1 VIGQGYRYSE
11 LTFVSCNKDKYEEYR
26 RLLGISDLRWST
38 RDLNK
43 SQNVSVSAIAEE
55 KIRDLIPQMRGIP
68 FFVEHSGLVIESW
81 RNLPGGL
88 AKVFLENIG
97 NEGIC
102 RMMRAYD
109 GEDRAATAVVVIGF
123 HSPDGRTRTFRG
135 ERRGRIAEEPS
146 GSNNFG
152 WDPIFIP
159 DGQRHGQEKSYAEMS
174 LDEKNCVS
182 MRRAASEEFL
192 RYISRLF
199 VI

>member
-1 VIGQGYRYSE
+1 MIDHAYRYSE
-11 LTFVSCNKDKYEEYR
+11 LTFVSGNRDKYEEYR

-43 SQNVSVSAIAEE
+43 SQNVSVNAIAEE
-55 KIRDLIPQMRGIP
+55 KIRDLIPQMRGVP
-68 FFVEHSGLVIESW
+68 FFVEHSGLVIEAW

-109 GEDRAATAVVVIGF
+109 KEDRTATAIVVIGF

-135 ERRGRIAEEPS
+135 ERRGRIAEEPI

-159 DGQRHGQEKSYAEMS
+159 DGQPEGGKVLRR
-174 LDEKNCVS
+174 DESRRKELCIDAARCVGGIPKI
-182 MRRAASEEFL
+182 
-192 RYISRLF
+192 Y
-199 VI
+199 

>member
-1 VIGQGYRYSE
+1 MIHQVYKYSD
-11 LTFVSCNKDKYEEYR
+11 LTFVSCNRDKYEEYKQ
-26 RLLGISDLRWST
+26 LLGISDLRWST
-38 RDLNK
+38 RDLTK
-43 SQNVSVSAIAEE
+43 SQNVSVSAIAED
-55 KIRDLIPQMRGIP
+55 KIKDLIPQVRGVP
-68 FFVEHSGLVIESW
+68 FFVEHSGLVIEAW

-102 RMMRAYD
+102 RMMHAYD
-109 GEDRAATAVVVIGF
+109 GADRSATAVVVIGF

-135 ERRGRIAEEPS
+135 EKHGRIADEPV

-152 WDPIFIP
+152 WDPVFIP
-159 DGQRHGQEKSYAEMS
+159 DGQRLGQAKTYAEMS
-174 LDEKNCVS
+174 LQEKNLVS

-192 RYISRLF
+192 KYIGRLF